1 LIFSLLS
8 PSGNM
13 RQEKPYWRIHK
24 DGSEELR
31 THLCHSR
38 PRVGPGLPKS
48 MNLRI
53 PGLQVHIQELDY
65 EKVPFLQVYNQIC
78 HKHGHMASSCPERL
92 DWLRRKHTKAKS
104 DGTFY
109 LRRIESANFFYCYPS
124 TLYSPTLASRR
135 QHLFNHA
142 PVIKN
147 DTNKCVDV
155 RVLNTV
161 G

>member
-1 LIFSLLS
+1 MPGEIRLV
-8 PSGNM
+8 
-13 RQEKPYWRIHK
+13 EK
-24 DGSEELR
+24 E
-31 THLCHSR
+31 THQ
-38 PRVGPGLPKS
+38 GK
-48 MNLRI
+48 I
-53 PGLQVHIQELDY
+53 
-65 EKVPFLQVYNQIC
+65 
-78 HKHGHMASSCPERL
+78 
-92 DWLRRKHTKAKS
+92 
-104 DGTFY
+104 GTFY